1 MCFLSTRYFT
11 FAAIVVVFPAKI
23 CTFHAFAY
31 DIVRQFSTEPPEINF
46 SSQQIIF
53 DMLEK
58 TIFHNKR
65 LMRNLVLF
73 LGYYFD
79 LPEDVFQFSD

>member
-1 MCFLSTRYFT
+1 
-11 FAAIVVVFPAKI
+11 
-23 CTFHAFAY
+23 
-31 DIVRQFSTEPPEINF
+31 
-46 SSQQIIF
+46 
-53 DMLEK
+53 MLEK